1 LFATQRAFGD
11 LFSDVKLYMPSDV
24 GFILEIQQ
32 MDPKWSFHDKQ
43 KINQFKD
50 TLNYTDAWCTIQYAS
65 TIYRNELLVSQSTGN
80 VTVKQ
85 EEIAAYKPEGIFKE
99 AVKRSIAQMAQ
110 EHYNK
115 R

>member
-1 LFATQRAFGD
+1 
-11 LFSDVKLYMPSDV
+11 
-24 GFILEIQQ
+24 
-32 MDPKWSFHDKQ
+32 
-43 KINQFKD
+43 
-50 TLNYTDAWCTIQYAS
+50 
-65 TIYRNELLVSQSTGN
+65 VSQSTGN